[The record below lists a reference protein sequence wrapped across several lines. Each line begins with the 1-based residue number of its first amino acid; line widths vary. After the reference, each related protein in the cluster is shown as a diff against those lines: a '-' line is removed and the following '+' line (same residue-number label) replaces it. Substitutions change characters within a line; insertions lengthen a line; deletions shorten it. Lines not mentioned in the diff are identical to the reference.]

1 MAVYWRA
8 DSRKHMGHGAYI
20 APDWTADYLHREAI
34 LLLNELAKK
43 DNKVY
48 HNLPDEEQAR
58 YKILLQKELRTN
70 TFDEASNTIVIS
82 PERAR
87 VQRELAV
94 YYEKLFMGDPSMN
107 KLRDAY
113 AIPVNTVKDIGRMEK
128 MNAFLHGAH
137 GCVLPVVLGIMLLIP
152 TIGRM
157 MSW

>member
-1 MAVYWRA
+1 M
-8 DSRKHMGHGAYI
+8 
-20 APDWTADYLHREAI
+20 
-34 LLLNELAKK
+34 
-43 DNKVY
+43 
-48 HNLPDEEQAR
+48 
-58 YKILLQKELRTN
+58 LQKELRTN

>member
-1 MAVYWRA
+1 M
-8 DSRKHMGHGAYI
+8 
-20 APDWTADYLHREAI
+20 
-34 LLLNELAKK
+34 
-43 DNKVY
+43 
-48 HNLPDEEQAR
+48 
-58 YKILLQKELRTN
+58 LQKELRTN

-128 MNAFLHGAH
+128 MNAFCMEHMVCITSRPGDNVTYTNNWPHDELVGNTPPSSLHMWSDSAYL
-137 GCVLPVVLGIMLLIP
+137 CY
-152 TIGRM
+152 
-157 MSW
+157 

>member
-1 MAVYWRA
+1 M
-8 DSRKHMGHGAYI
+8 
-20 APDWTADYLHREAI
+20 
-34 LLLNELAKK
+34 
-43 DNKVY
+43 
-48 HNLPDEEQAR
+48 
-58 YKILLQKELRTN
+58 LQKELRTN

-128 MNAFLHGAH
+128 MNAFCMEHMG
-137 GCVLPVVLGIMLLIP
+137 VYYQS
-152 TIGRM
+152 
-157 MSW
+157 SWG